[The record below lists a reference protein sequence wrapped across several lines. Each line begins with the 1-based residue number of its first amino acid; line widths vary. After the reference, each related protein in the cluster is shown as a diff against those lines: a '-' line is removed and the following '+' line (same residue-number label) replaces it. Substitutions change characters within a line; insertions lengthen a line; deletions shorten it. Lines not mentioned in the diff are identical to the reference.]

1 MKLITIDQTGNKSHS
16 QVSDELFGVRANAQ
30 LLSQAIRVYI
40 ENGHQA
46 TSLVQSRSDVSL
58 TKHKLYRQK
67 GTGGARHGAKSA
79 PIFVGGG
86 VAFGPV
92 ADKSQNLKLSAAQKR
107 QALKVALSLQAPQT
121 VVMTNLEQLGVKT
134 KIVDQAFKQ
143 ALPANVKL
151 LVIMSKVDV
160 DQVRGMTNIP
170 YVTIVNASQVNT
182 LQVCQAG
189 AVAIS
194 PEAVLVLENRLLKST
209 ASTTKQAKSITAK
222 QTQIKSAKKA
232 VATETNET
240 KQSVKIKPTATAK
253 TAVKTEAKSEA
264 KTMTNSETKV
274 KAKTDKP
281 ATKQVAAKAKVVTT
295 KKSSPKSTA
304 KTAAKKDTK

>member
-143 ALPANVKL
+143 ALPANVKV

-194 PEAVLVLENRLLKST
+194 PEAVSVLENRLVKST
-209 ASTTKQAKSITAK
+209 ASTTKQAKS
-222 QTQIKSAKKA
+222 
-232 VATETNET
+232 VAA

-253 TAVKTEAKSEA
+253 TAVKTEAKTEVKSEA
-264 KTMTNSETKV
+264 KTMTSSEV
-274 KAKTDKP
+274 KAKAKTEKS
-281 ATKQVAAKAKVVTT
+281 ASKQVVAKAKVVTT
-295 KKSSPKSTA
+295 KKSSPKSSA